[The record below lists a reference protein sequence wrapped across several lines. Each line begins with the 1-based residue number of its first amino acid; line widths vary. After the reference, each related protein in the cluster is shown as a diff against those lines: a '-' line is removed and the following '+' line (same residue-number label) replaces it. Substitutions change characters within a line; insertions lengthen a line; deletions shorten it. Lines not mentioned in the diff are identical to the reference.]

1 MTNKGLGL
9 LILSILPEQEYKID
23 ENKLRSGL
31 EHLGELTSDPKEEV
45 FHDPLD
51 QDGTNRTGIFLVRI
65 TPNEDDKRLYLNV
78 YGLMICMQVKE

>member
-1 MTNKGLGL
+1 MHNLKTGGAKGLITKIWIIWFYKFETKIPKL
-9 LILSILPEQEYKID
+9 YSIAKV
-23 ENKLRSGL
+23 
-31 EHLGELTSDPKEEV
+31 EV

-51 QDGTNRTGIFLVRI
+51 KDGTNCTGIFVVRI

>member
-1 MTNKGLGL
+1 MLKAAQ
-9 LILSILPEQEYKID
+9 II
-23 ENKLRSGL
+23 
-31 EHLGELTSDPKEEV
+31 ELVGFCDHK

-51 QDGTNRTGIFLVRI
+51 KDGTNCTGIFVVRI